1 MKNVN
6 INNFDKKNKINKINY
21 KYKCEECGID
31 FGNSI
36 GDMELHKLIIH
47 LQSGNININDYT
59 NN

>member
-1 MKNVN
+1 MENVN
-6 INNFDKKNKINKINY
+6 INNFDKKNKINEINY

-31 FGNSI
+31 FGKSI